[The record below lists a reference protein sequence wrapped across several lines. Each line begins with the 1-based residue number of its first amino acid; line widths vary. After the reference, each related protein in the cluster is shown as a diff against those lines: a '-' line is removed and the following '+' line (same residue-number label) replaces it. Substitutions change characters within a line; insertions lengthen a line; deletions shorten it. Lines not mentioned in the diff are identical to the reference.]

1 MKTKRL
7 AVIGMATLLVL
18 PVSPVHAQDNVE
30 KEEVVYATL
39 DPTGSQNDMYVV
51 NSFELAEPSDITDYG
66 NYTKV
71 QNLTDQTE
79 ITKDGNEM
87 AFSTEKDQFYYQ
99 GDLEDKALP
108 WNFDI
113 SYTLDG
119 ESIKPDQLLGKNGHV
134 KIEITPS
141 VNEEVNQVFSENYL
155 LQISVTV
162 DAALYQNLQAPEGT
176 LANAGKNK
184 QVSFTMMP
192 DQAKS
197 FVLEA
202 DVENF
207 ELEAIDISAVPSSM
221 SIESPNMDDVTKDF
235 KSLAD
240 ATAEVNDGVG
250 ELSNGISELNNGVVQ
265 LEDGSAEYKSGIA
278 ELDNGS
284 DQLVNGSAS
293 IKDALST
300 MKNSL
305 DVELGGADFSEL
317 QSGLEDI
324 AKGLDEAAGGLTD
337 LQENYQKA
345 YNALDES
352 INAIPSNN
360 ISEDE
365 MKALQ
370 AAVQDNEQNAAALN
384 KLVKTYEAAQT
395 AKGTYD
401 QVNKAFAAVSPTL
414 NEVDGSLTKMAESIR
429 TMASEMAKATENMN
443 IESSINQLTEGITQL
458 SNQYNDFHSG
468 LVEYTNGVGEL
479 SSAYGEVHSGITDLA
494 DGTQELENGAN
505 ELHDGTTELADSTSD
520 LPDQVQSEIDDM
532 INEYDKSDFEAE
544 SFVSDKN
551 ENVKSVQ
558 FVIKTESITFDDE
571 NEEEDSGESEEKKGI
586 WQRFLDLFR

>member
-1 MKTKRL
+1 MMKTKRL
-7 AVIGMATLLVL
+7 AVIGMATLLVF

-51 NSFELAEPSDITDYG
+51 NSFELSEPSDVTDYG
-66 NYTKV
+66 DYTKV

-79 ITKDGNEM
+79 IAKDGNEM
-87 AFSTEKDQFYYQ
+87 SFSTDNDQFYYQ

-119 ESIKPDQLLGKNGHV
+119 ESIKPDQLLGKDGHV

-141 VNEEVNQVFSENYL
+141 VNENVNQVFSENYL

-192 DQAKS
+192 DQVKS

-207 ELEAIDISAVPSSM
+207 ELEAIDFSAVPSSM

-250 ELSNGISELNNGVVQ
+250 ELANGISELNNGVVQ
-265 LEDGSAEYKSGIA
+265 LQDGSAAYKNGIT

-293 IKDALST
+293 IKNALNT
-300 MKNSL
+300 MKSSL

-317 QSGLEDI
+317 QNGLEEI
-324 AKGLDEAAGGLTD
+324 AKGLDEAAGGLTQ
-337 LQENYQKA
+337 LQENYQQA
-345 YNALDES
+345 YNALEES
-352 INAIPSNN
+352 INAIPSNV
-360 ISEDE
+360 SEDE

-370 AAVQDNEQNAAALN
+370 AAVKDNEQNAAALK
-384 KLVKTYEAAQT
+384 KLLKTYEAAQA

-401 QVNKAFAAVSPTL
+401 QVNKAFSAVSPTL
-414 NEVDGSLTKMAESIR
+414 KEVDGSLTKMAESIR
-429 TMASEMAKATENMN
+429 TMASEMAKATEDMN

-458 SNQYNDFHSG
+458 SNKYNDFHSG

-479 SSAYGEVHSGITDLA
+479 SNAYGEVHSGITELA

-520 LPDQVQSEIDDM
+520 LPDQVQQEIDDM

-558 FVIKTESITFDDE
+558 FVIKTESITYDDE
-571 NEEEDSGESEEKKGI
+571 NEDENSGESEEKKGI